1 LSSLVCNT
9 YKKLAVSLNK
19 IAMKKHIVKSIV
31 LLIPFTFISCNSEM
45 SMEKKF
51 EVTYSLHIEENNKYN
66 ESLIENIKN
75 KMSEITNPETVK
87 KLKICDS
94 LSKDY
99 FDYLTTVEKEV
110 KEQGNELFFEG
121 DLYSKKGKTYA
132 EKSENYK
139 TEIEKLT
146 NSANFIKRLNSVF
159 SMKDVKFNNIYIS
172 NLDYFFRGFPKI
184 QSSAFISDK
193 KRRVL
198 EFENELIAEI
208 IIANK

>member
-1 LSSLVCNT
+1 
-9 YKKLAVSLNK
+9 
-19 IAMKKHIVKSIV
+19 
-31 LLIPFTFISCNSEM
+31 
-45 SMEKKF
+45 MEKKF
-51 EVTYSLHIEENNKYN
+51 EVTYNLHIEENTKYN

-99 FDYLTTVEKEV
+99 FDYLTIVEKEV

-159 SMKDVKFNNIYIS
+159 SMKDVKFNNIYVG

-198 EFENELIAEI
+198 EFENELITEI